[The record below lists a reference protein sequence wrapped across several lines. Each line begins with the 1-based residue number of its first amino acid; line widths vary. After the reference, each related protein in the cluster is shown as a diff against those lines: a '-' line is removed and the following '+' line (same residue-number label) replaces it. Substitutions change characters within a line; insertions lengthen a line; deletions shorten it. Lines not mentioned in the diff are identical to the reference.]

1 MDQLF
6 TNGRI
11 VDIIIAFMA
20 LEGIALVVYR
30 KVFARGLRTYDIVS
44 VLIPG
49 LCLLLA
55 LRAAL
60 LESQWPFIAVWLLA
74 ALIAHL
80 GDLWRRQRSGVGH

>member
-11 VDIIIAFMA
+11 VEIIIAFMA
-20 LEGIALVVYR
+20 LEAIALVAYR
-30 KVFARGLRTYDIVS
+30 KVFARGLGTSDIAS

-60 LESQWPFIAVWLLA
+60 LEASWHVIAGWLLA

-80 GDLWRRQRSGVGH
+80 GDLWRRQS